1 MPWDGDGVWLPME
14 NAVIFSAYFL
24 EPFPCDM
31 IVTSKA
37 GSSNWSLMNWRRQ
50 SSSFL
55 DPRVT
60 NLPLFPAGAD
70 VWGGNDNLFP
80 FFKRNFARNK
90 TLHMRSQ
97 YCQLSAVSLFGSKI
111 VYSWSPKYWK
121 LGEKDNQKIR
131 KNQFHPCTVLSLCF
145 LTIRA

>member
-1 MPWDGDGVWLPME
+1 MFIFYAAYLLHKVKSDCDLKGRLVKNIKSQMEMESAMRRNGV
-14 NAVIFSAYFL
+14 L

-60 NLPLFPAGAD
+60 NLPFFPAGAD
-70 VWGGNDNLFP
+70 VWGEMTIIFTKLCSELLILPETNLAYEVP
-80 FFKRNFARNK
+80 VLPA
-90 TLHMRSQ
+90 
-97 YCQLSAVSLFGSKI
+97 FGSVALWI
-111 VYSWSPKYWK
+111 
-121 LGEKDNQKIR
+121 KDRILVI
-131 KNQFHPCTVLSLCF
+131 T
-145 LTIRA
+145 

>member
-1 MPWDGDGVWLPME
+1 MFIFYAAYLLYKVKSDCDLKGRLVKNIKSQMEMESAMRRNGV
-14 NAVIFSAYFL
+14 L

-70 VWGGNDNLFP
+70 VWEGNDIIFLF
-80 FFKRNFARNK
+80 F
-90 TLHMRSQ
+90 
-97 YCQLSAVSLFGSKI
+97 
-111 VYSWSPKYWK
+111 
-121 LGEKDNQKIR
+121 
-131 KNQFHPCTVLSLCF
+131 
-145 LTIRA
+145 